1 MQIVHDIDSFRPDWS
16 ESVVTPGV
24 FDGLHRGHQALIQR
38 LQKHS
43 RRGGAR
49 VLVTYEP
56 HPDQVLGKSRG
67 PFSECFTYLEK
78 LSLFQQFDLDAVV
91 FLRFTPELAKMTAL
105 RYLKEILL
113 GRLRARTIIIGYDQC
128 FGRSR
133 KGDYSFLKMMSKR
146 YSYRVER
153 IAAVQKK
160 GRVISTTE
168 IKSALRAGQI
178 ELANEWLGHPF
189 FLTGTVV
196 RGFGRGER
204 LGFPTANL
212 ELPETKLVPGA
223 GVYAAMAEW
232 GQARYPCMLNIGY
245 APTFGGKRLSV
256 EAHLL
261 DFSAALYGEQLRL
274 HMLERVR
281 SEIAF
286 SSVEDLKAQLER
298 DRAEIR
304 RIIRLRVQGRA
315 WPRLFSWKKS

>member
-1 MQIVHDIDSFRPDWS
+1 MQIIHDIDSFRPDWM
-16 ESVVTPGV
+16 EAVVTPGV
-24 FDGLHRGHQALIQR
+24 FDGLHRGHQALIKR

-56 HPDQVLGKSRG
+56 HPDLVLGKSRE

-91 FLRFTPELAKMTAL
+91 FLRFSPELARMTAL

-128 FGRSR
+128 FGRAR
-133 KGDYSFLKMMSKR
+133 KGDYAFLKMMSRR
-146 YSYRVER
+146 YQYKVER

-160 GRVISTTE
+160 GRIISTTE
-168 IKSALRAGQI
+168 IKRALLAGEI
-178 ELANEWLGHPF
+178 ELANDWLGHPF

-196 RGFGRGER
+196 RGQQRGSK

-212 ELPETKLVPGA
+212 ELPETKLIPGA

-245 APTFGGKRLSV
+245 APTFGGNRLAV
-256 EAHLL
+256 EAHLF
-261 DFSAALYGEQLRL
+261 DFNASLYGEQLRL
-274 HMLERVR
+274 HLLKRVR
-281 SEIAF
+281 SEISF
-286 SSVEDLKAQLER
+286 GSVDELKSQLEKDESR
-298 DRAEIR
+298 VRQ
-304 RIIRLRVQGRA
+304 IIPLPGQGRA
-315 WPRLFSWKKS
+315 WRRLFSWKNS